1 MLMIDRILIVGF
13 GSIGKRHLKYCRE
26 IFPKADIKIFR
37 HTKSDEVPELSNG
50 CLFKY
55 DDVINFKP
63 HFAIIANP
71 ASQHIK
77 TATILLENDINLLIE
92 KPIASSL
99 ENVDNFIELSKKSNA
114 KVLIGY
120 NLRFLN
126 SLQNFKK
133 LILSNS
139 IGSIFSI
146 RLDVGK
152 YLPSWRP
159 DKDYRDTV
167 SAQSRLGGGV
177 LLELSHEIDYLRW
190 IFGEVDWVYAKL
202 SKQSNLEVD
211 VEDTAHL
218 LLGVSPDS
226 HKKIIASIN
235 MDFVRHDPIRMCT
248 VIGDKGTISWNGLN
262 NEIKTFNKDSDK
274 WIKIIGSEND
284 YDDSYK
290 FEINH
295 LVECIIHDK
304 RPKISIDDGLKTLKI
319 IEAAKESS
327 KKNIAINLV

>member
-1 MLMIDRILIVGF
+1 MMMQLIF
-13 GSIGKRHLKYCRE
+13 LKQ
-26 IFPKADIKIFR
+26 
-37 HTKSDEVPELSNG
+37 
-50 CLFKY
+50 
-55 DDVINFKP
+55 
-63 HFAIIANP
+63 FAIISNP
-71 ASQHIK
+71 ASHHIK
-77 TATILLENDINLLIE
+77 TATIFLENEINLLIE

-99 ENVDNFIELSKKSNA
+99 DNIDKFIELSKKSNA

-126 SLQNFKK
+126 SLQNFKE

-146 RLDVGK
+146 RLEVGK

-159 DKDYRDTV
+159 TQDYRKTV
-167 SAQSRLGGGV
+167 SAQSKLGGGV

-190 IFGEVDWVYAKL
+190 IFGEVDWVYARL
-202 SKQSNLEVD
+202 SKQSNLEID

-218 LLGVSPDS
+218 LLGVSPDN
-226 HKKIIASIN
+226 HKKIIASVN
-235 MDFVRHDPIRMCT
+235 MDFVRHDPIRMLT
-248 VIGDKGTISWNGLN
+248 VIGDKGTISWNG
-262 NEIKTFNKDSDK
+262 KKDGLED
-274 WIKIIGSEND
+274 D

-290 FEINH
+290 CEIKH
-295 LVECIIHDK
+295 LVECIMHDK
-304 RPKISIDDGLKTLKI
+304 QPIISIEDGLKTLKI

>member
-1 MLMIDRILIVGF
+1 MIDRILIVGL
-13 GSIGKRHLKYCRE
+13 GNIGKRHLKSCRE
-26 IFPKADIKIFR
+26 IFPNADIRIFR

-50 CLFKY
+50 SFLKY
-55 DDVINFKP
+55 DDAINFAP
-63 HFAIIANP
+63 QFAIISNP
-71 ASQHIK
+71 ASHHIK
-77 TATILLENDINLLIE
+77 AATILLENEINLLIE

-99 ENVDNFIELSKKSNA
+99 DNIDNFIELSKKSNA

-126 SLQNFKK
+126 SLQNFKE
-133 LILSNS
+133 LISSNS

-159 DKDYRDTV
+159 AQDYRSTV
-167 SAQSRLGGGV
+167 SAQSKLGGGV

-190 IFGEVDWVYAKL
+190 IFGEIDWVYAKL
-202 SKQSNLEVD
+202 SKQSNLEID

-218 LLGVSPDS
+218 LLGVSLDN
-226 HKKIIASIN
+226 HKKIIASVN

-262 NEIKTFNKDSDK
+262 NEIKSYYKDGTWSK
-274 WIKIIGSEND
+274 KSGFEND
-284 YDDSYK
+284 YNDSYK
-290 FEINH
+290 CEIKH

-304 RPKISIDDGLKTLKI
+304 RPIISIDDGLKTLKI

-327 KKNIAINLV
+327 KKNITINLV

>member
-1 MLMIDRILIVGF
+1 MIDRILIVGL
-13 GSIGKRHLKYCRE
+13 GNIGKRHLKSCRE
-26 IFPKADIKIFR
+26 IFPNADIRIFR

-50 CLFKY
+50 YFLKY
-55 DDVINFKP
+55 DDAINFAP
-63 HFAIIANP
+63 QFAIISNP
-71 ASQHIK
+71 ASHHIK
-77 TATILLENDINLLIE
+77 AATIFLENEINLLIE

-99 ENVDNFIELSKKSNA
+99 DNIDKFIELSKKSNA

-126 SLQNFKK
+126 SLQNFKE

-146 RLDVGK
+146 RLEVGK

-159 DKDYRDTV
+159 TQDYRKTV
-167 SAQSRLGGGV
+167 SAQSKLGGGV

-190 IFGEVDWVYAKL
+190 IFGEIDWVYAKL
-202 SKQSNLEVD
+202 SKQSNLEID

-218 LLGVSPDS
+218 LLGVTLDND
-226 HKKIIASIN
+226 KKIIASVN
-235 MDFVRHDPIRMCT
+235 MDFVRHDPIRKIT

-262 NEIKTFNKDSDK
+262 NEIMSYYKDGTC
-274 WIKIIGSEND
+274 IKKDGLEDD

-290 FEINH
+290 CEIKH
-295 LVECIIHDK
+295 LVECIMHDK
-304 RPKISIDDGLKTLKI
+304 QPIISIEDGLKTLKI